1 MAINKVCNNVNHH
14 HNRHI
19 KVMFLFANAK
29 HYLWCQVRYEVVLSH
44 SIKDFVV
51 YVTIHQIFSFQEIC
65 NISENNKINFTLLN
79 RTKSEQLKPKV
90 K

>member
-1 MAINKVCNNVNHH
+1 MAINKVCNNVNHN

-29 HYLWCQVRYEVVLSH
+29 HYLWCQVRYEVVRSH

-51 YVTIHQIFSFQEIC
+51 YVTIYQIFSSQEIC
-65 NISENNKINFTLLN
+65 NISGNNKINFTLLN
-79 RTKSEQLKPKV
+79 RTNRE
-90 K
+90 